1 MERMSRSKFQMTAM
15 ALRHPGVA
23 ELKLERANDQ
33 ESPAKEGIGVWMP
46 TVTVLVQI
54 DRAGG
59 CLSLGDEFYVDLVAI
74 KGGE

>member
-23 ELKLERANDQ
+23 ELKLERMSDQ
-33 ESPAKEGIGVWMP
+33 ESPAKKGIGVWMP
-46 TVTVLVQI
+46 AVTVLVQI
-54 DRAGG
+54 DRADAGF
-59 CLSLGDEFYVDLVAI
+59 SLGDEFYVDLVAI